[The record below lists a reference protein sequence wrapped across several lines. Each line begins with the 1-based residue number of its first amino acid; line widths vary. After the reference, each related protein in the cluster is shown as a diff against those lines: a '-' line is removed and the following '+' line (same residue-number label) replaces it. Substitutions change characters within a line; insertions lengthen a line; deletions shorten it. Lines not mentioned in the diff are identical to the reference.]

1 MPEITHKM
9 IDDVGRALIERGL
22 IVAAGYEGYKL
33 MCPHAMRSH
42 PVYAEAEQRAFF
54 AGAQHL
60 FASIMNQGL
69 DEGTEPTDADLRR
82 MDNIANELKV
92 FERELEKRS
101 TH

>member
-1 MPEITHKM
+1 MAQITQKM
-9 IDDVGRALIERGL
+9 IDAVGRELIERGL
-22 IVAAGYEGYKL
+22 IIAAGWEGYRLLKSPIAL
-33 MCPHAMRSH
+33 SER
-42 PVYAEAEQRAFF
+42 ERQAFF

-82 MDNIANELKV
+82 MDNIASELKA